1 MIRIYTESTM
11 REFYIK
17 TMDELRMAVSGIDQQ
32 VIRQQMG
39 WRKRRWNQFVK
50 GEIDL
55 TIRAEEVY
63 RMRRILYEFRALNTR
78 VKSSNH
84 ARLHPRIK
92 LEVKK

>member
-11 REFYIK
+11 REFFV
-17 TMDELRMAVSGIDQQ
+17 TSMNELRASVSGIDQQ

-39 WRKRRWNQFVK
+39 WRKRRWNQFIK

-63 RMRRILYEFRALNTR
+63 RMRRVLYEFRALNTS

-84 ARLHPRIK
+84 ARLHPKIK